1 MTHNSRSIIF
11 TKVHTLATTTTVAP
25 NRHDN
30 DNEGRHLQHQP
41 IPNPKPPRRV
51 EAAIAAARRDSSRA
65 PGMFFF
71 FFLHE
76 HASTNFKLYISTW
89 QTKYMSWSAISTLI
103 LHRANSFLGIDAHVY
118 EETLR
123 TEGGY
128 NGTQPYVY
136 CRHQ

>member
-1 MTHNSRSIIF
+1 MIF
-11 TKVHTLATTTTVAP
+11 MHIETPFIHHETLYRLFLFLLPHHQLPLLPLVTRYGPFLTTFLI
-25 NRHDN
+25 H
-30 DNEGRHLQHQP
+30 HQ
-41 IPNPKPPRRV
+41 
-51 EAAIAAARRDSSRA
+51 S
-65 PGMFFF
+65 MFFF

-76 HASTNFKLYISTW
+76 HASTNSKLYISTW